1 MLPLKSAGRVLT
13 DSCAAAYY
21 TISDAVLFQ
30 KVMADNE
37 LLPELNS
44 EIECEVRVA
53 KLRVVQFLLFTVT
66 IHFTHSR
73 KTLRLFC
80 SCLCGNS
87 TEEQKNR
94 AFLSSYYMVL
104 TFKFKTEF
112 FLLLIFILLLSF
124 SFLREVL
131 TI

>member
-1 MLPLKSAGRVLT
+1 MLT
-13 DSCAAAYY
+13 DSWTAAYY
-21 TISDAVLFQ
+21 AISDAVLFQ

-53 KLRVVQFLLFTVT
+53 KLRVVQFLLSTVT

-80 SCLCGNS
+80 S
-87 TEEQKNR
+87 
-94 AFLSSYYMVL
+94 
-104 TFKFKTEF
+104 
-112 FLLLIFILLLSF
+112 
-124 SFLREVL
+124 
-131 TI
+131 